1 MKSLL
6 QFADDAC
13 TALINWFDEVGRR
26 RGQAALNRY
35 FAGSDDDFDELQ
47 QTFPDAHRAD

>member
-13 TALINWFDEVGRR
+13 TALINWLDEVGRR

-35 FAGSDDDFDELQ
+35 FASTDDFDEL
-47 QTFPDAHRAD
+47 TDTYPDAKRAD